1 VKNSKKVLVII
12 PAYNEEES
20 VGKVVEKVHTL
31 LPQVEV
37 LVINDGSTD
46 LTSEKAR
53 GYGATVLDLPFNLGI
68 GGAMQTGYKF
78 AYEKDYDV
86 AIQVDADGQHDP
98 GEIPKLLLALT
109 EKQVDM
115 VIGSRFLGNSEFK
128 SSMGRRL
135 GISVFSKVIS
145 TIAGQRIT
153 DPTSGFRAAS
163 RKAIQLFASDYPQDY
178 PEPEAV
184 VLLHQCRLR
193 MGEVQVGMSE
203 RSSGLSSITK
213 IKSVYYMV
221 KVLLAIFVDCFKK
234 PPFLRQEGE

>member
-1 VKNSKKVLVII
+1 MKNSQKVLVII

-78 AYEKDYDV
+78 AHEKGYDV

-115 VIGSRFLGNSEFK
+115 VIGSREDSIPIEFC
-128 SSMGRRL
+128 SALSDG
-135 GISVFSKVIS
+135 V
-145 TIAGQRIT
+145 
-153 DPTSGFRAAS
+153 AAQ
-163 RKAIQLFASDYPQDY
+163 IQY
-178 PEPEAV
+178 
-184 VLLHQCRLR
+184 
-193 MGEVQVGMSE
+193 
-203 RSSGLSSITK
+203 
-213 IKSVYYMV
+213 
-221 KVLLAIFVDCFKK
+221 
-234 PPFLRQEGE
+234 